1 MYLGSSDTW
10 TSKFK
15 SNYFKSWIP
24 NYTTTPCSLELQIMM
39 QMSRSIIAK
48 ACTQAFAI
56 RGLPMN
62 SLNANM
68 KVITQSLVIMTT
80 VLIFS
85 PNPMKLV
92 LVLTRH
98 PSNRA
103 KHGWICL
110 MTIWIT
116 DTWTFL
122 AKETSLVDLSSK
134 PTSMISKRANFGQEV
149 AWQSHL

>member
-1 MYLGSSDTW
+1 MCLSSSVTW
-10 TSKFK
+10 TSKSK

-24 NYTTTPCSLELQIMM
+24 NYTTTPCSLRVQITI

-48 ACTQAFAI
+48 ACAQAYTI

-103 KHGWICL
+103 RLGWICL

-116 DTWTFL
+116 DTWTSL
-122 AKETSLVDLSSK
+122 ARETSLVDLSLK
-134 PTSMISKRANFGQEV
+134 PTSTISKRANFGQEV
-149 AWQSHL
+149 A